1 MTRGRLKPNFIN
13 NKSIRNQTFKKM
25 KRGFMKKAKGLSTL
39 CGVKVSAVIKS
50 CDNAEPEFWPSK
62 EGAEAVHSE
71 FMKVVETQ
79 GFSKMHNHESY
90 LLERIQKDGEKARR
104 LHAENR
110 EIELREVMFDLLK
123 GKTLMPHQYG
133 DPSFMR
139 ELNLFIGGY
148 ANRVTYRTQFLEGS
162 VEPVPPNVA
171 GANAPGPVV
180 GDVNPVVVGTEGSVI
195 DPTEAYDHMPQ
206 YDSMDMSVNV
216 EAPEQFQY
224 QTHANYY
231 DQTLP
236 WFNGSSQG
244 MNVNHQEPFQYQTP
258 PNSYDQI
265 QPMFN
270 GSSQGMNMKYEEPF
284 LYQPPGNLYDQMQPM
299 FYGSSQDMY
308 TCLGHDQGQS
318 SNQYPNAK
326 QQFMSLLMG
335 RPQQM
340 SDVQDLASVAS
351 MDDNNNRYQQLPVT
365 SQMPSTTTTTAAAN
379 LSGHSINNG
388 CPTRFCLD

>member
-1 MTRGRLKPNFIN
+1 STIKYQHNSLLHPHTTMSTRGRLKLNFID
-13 NKSIRNQTFKKM
+13 NKSARNQTFKKRT
-25 KRGFMKKAKGLSTL
+25 RGFMKKAKELSTL
-39 CGVKVSAVIKS
+39 CGIKVSVVIKS
-50 CDNAEPEFWPSK
+50 CDNAEPEFWPSR

-162 VEPVPPNVA
+162 VEPVPPNFA
-171 GANAPGPVV
+171 GANAHGPVV
-180 GDVNPVVVGTEGSVI
+180 DDVNPVVVGTEGSVI
-195 DPTEAYDHMPQ
+195 NPTEAYDHMPQ
-206 YDSMDMSVNV
+206 YDGMDMSVNV
-216 EAPEQFQY
+216 ETQ
-224 QTHANYY
+224 
-231 DQTLP
+231 P

-258 PNSYDQI
+258 PNSYDHI

-284 LYQPPGNLYDQMQPM
+284 QYQPHGNLYDQMQPM

-308 TCLGHDQGQS
+308 TGLSHDQGQS
-318 SNQYPNAK
+318 SNTT

-365 SQMPSTTTTTAAAN
+365 SQMPSTTTTTTAAAN

-388 CPTRFCLD
+388 WPTKFGLD

>member
-1 MTRGRLKPNFIN
+1 MPKGRIKIEPITN
-13 NKSIRNQTFKKM
+13 SAARNQTFRKRKK
-25 KRGFMKKAKGLSTL
+25 GLLKKTNELSTL
-39 CGVKVSAVIKS
+39 CGVKVCAFINS
-50 CDNAEPEFWPSK
+50 CDNTETEFWPSR
-62 EGAEAVHSE
+62 EGAEAGHSA
-71 FMKVVETQ
+71 FMGVLPEERCKKTYDQER
-79 GFSKMHNHESY
+79 HLE
-90 LLERIQKDGEKARR
+90 ERIQKGQEKATR
-104 LHAENR
+104 LQAENR

-195 DPTEAYDHMPQ
+195 DPTEAYDNMPQ
-206 YDSMDMSVNV
+206 YDGMDMGVNV

-299 FYGSSQDMY
+299 FYGSNQDMY